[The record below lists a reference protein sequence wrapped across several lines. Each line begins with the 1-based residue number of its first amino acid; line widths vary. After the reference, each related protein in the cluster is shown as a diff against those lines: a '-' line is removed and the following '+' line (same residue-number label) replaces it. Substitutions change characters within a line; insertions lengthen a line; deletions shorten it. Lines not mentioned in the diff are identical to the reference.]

1 MEDKKKVKSIE
12 SSDNSDFEK
21 ENKEKKSNK
30 ANLVKDAYFKD
41 LADFDARAA
50 SKSKLKYIVAF
61 MLGIVAT
68 IALFSFLTRGNGNV
82 VNTARIN
89 DKGVNGA
96 VANIYDATVY
106 IQNYSGGNI
115 STTGTGFVYKKDRT
129 KGYVLTNYHVAAGS
143 SSLKITLSDDTK
155 VDAKF
160 VGGDKYT
167 DIAVLSIPSKNVK
180 AVANIG
186 SSSSVDVGSTVFT
199 VGSPINNDYR
209 GTVTR
214 GILSGKNRI
223 VTIKS
228 NENTDYAVLKLLQTD
243 ASVNPGNSG
252 GPLCSSNGSVIGMI
266 SRSIV
271 KDNLDGVFF
280 AISMEDIKARL
291 NTYEKGTSSSKPYI
305 GISMV
310 NLSDSSSMA
319 YYGLSSR
326 VSTSRTNGVVVESV
340 KNNSAGSG
348 ILRVGDIIVQLG
360 GVDTPNM
367 AYLRYELYKYNAGD
381 TLKLRIERDGKMR
394 NVSIVL
400 KERKGN

>member
-21 ENKEKKSNK
+21 EKKEKKTSK
-30 ANLVKDAYFKD
+30 ASLVKDAYLKD
-41 LADFDARAA
+41 LAEFDAREA

-82 VNTARIN
+82 ISNGKIN

-96 VANIYDATVY
+96 VASIYDATVY
-106 IQNYSGGNI
+106 IENYSGNNV

-129 KGYVLTNYHVAAGS
+129 KGYILTNYHVAAGS
-143 SSLKITLSDDTK
+143 SSLKITMSDDTK

-160 VGGDKYT
+160 IGGDKYT
-167 DIAVLSIPSKNVK
+167 DIAVLSIPSKSVK

-186 SSSSVDVGSTVFT
+186 SSSSVAVGSTVFT

-214 GILSGKNRI
+214 GVLSGKNRV

-228 NENTDYAVLKLLQTD
+228 SENSDYAVLKLLQTD
-243 ASVNPGNSG
+243 AAINPGNSG

-266 SRSIV
+266 SRNIV
-271 KDNLDGVFF
+271 KDNLDGVYF
-280 AISMEDIKARL
+280 AISMEDIKTRL
-291 NTYEKGTSSSKPYI
+291 NTYEKGTSNSKPYI

-326 VSTSRTNGVVVESV
+326 VNTSRTSGVVVESV
-340 KNNSAGSG
+340 KNNSPASG
-348 ILRVGDIIVQLG
+348 VLRIGDIIVQLG

-367 AYLRYELYKYNAGD
+367 SYLRYELYKYNAGD

-394 NVSIVL
+394 NVSVVL
-400 KERKGN
+400 KEKRGN